1 MSKKT
6 NSDRFPGSRR
16 KPGLFLTLMLIFLA
30 LVLICLALWVGHIL
44 LAQRRYDRLSARV
57 GSAASVSAVPE
68 NSQAPASPEPEETEA
83 LLPEPDLP
91 QETEPVILEKYR
103 KLHEENPDMVGW
115 LRIDG
120 TRIDYPVM
128 YTPQDPGKYLHT
140 DFSGHY
146 FFGGVPFIDESC
158 TLDSDNLLIFGHN
171 MLDGS
176 MFRSLRKYENRSY
189 WEQHP
194 RITFDTLYAEQEYEV
209 LAAFYDRVYLQTEDT
224 FKFYRF
230 IDAEDAAD
238 FDNAIARFREKALY
252 DTGVTAEYGD
262 KLITLV
268 TCAYHVENGRFV
280 VVARRVEAMP
290 ST

>member
-1 MSKKT
+1 M
-6 NSDRFPGSRR
+6 
-16 KPGLFLTLMLIFLA
+16 LVFLS
-30 LVLICLALWVGHIL
+30 LVLLLLGLWIGHIL
-44 LAQRRYDRLSARV
+44 LASSRYDRLSARV
-57 GSAASVSAVPE
+57 EQAATAEVAPSLPESAQPSPSPEQTEAPGSAV
-68 NSQAPASPEPEETEA
+68 
-83 LLPEPDLP
+83 P
-91 QETEPVILEKYR
+91 QETEPEILEPYR
-103 KLHEENPDMVGW
+103 QLHEENPDMVGW
-115 LRIDG
+115 LRIEG